1 MFVFDSHRPL
11 NLENTRADN
20 RDVLVLRDEKE
31 GEEHFPAPDSD
42 YGESDD
48 SSDDSWGRRSARAPR
63 EPQFTP
69 AASFRCPKIMDAR
82 AGP

>member
-48 SSDDSWGRRSARAPR
+48 SSDDDSS
-63 EPQFTP
+63 
-69 AASFRCPKIMDAR
+69 D
-82 AGP
+82 